1 MLKNFFYSKMIG
13 GRQYFATKR
22 YNKNVLEFL
31 EFLDRENPRNLELDI
46 FTASAHATSSAVK
59 FHKATRRSLW
69 SILVVKNAGNLK
81 GMFVL

>member
-1 MLKNFFYSKMIG
+1 MIG

-46 FTASAHATSSAVK
+46 FYC
-59 FHKATRRSLW
+59 
-69 SILVVKNAGNLK
+69 
-81 GMFVL
+81 